1 MTLQEFI
8 EANQVTMT
16 VTPTDHNV
24 NMEDTTMDHWAYVL
38 RCGPRRMSGTFSM
51 GSGHAGNE
59 PELDDVLDCLASD
72 AAGYE
77 NCPTFEEWASDYG
90 YDTDSRK
97 AEKIFHAVKR
107 ESKSLSHLLGDAYP
121 TLLWDIERL

>member
-16 VTPTDHNV
+16 VTPKDHNP
-24 NMEDTTMDHWAYVL
+24 NMDDAKMDHWAYVL

-51 GSGHAGNE
+51 GSAYEGKE
-59 PELDDVLDCLASD
+59 PDIKDVLDCLASD

-77 NCPTFEEWASDYG
+77 NCPTFEEWASNYG
-90 YDTDSRK
+90 LNTDSRE
-97 AEKIFHAVKR
+97 AEKTFQAVKR
-107 ESKSLSHLLGDAYP
+107 ESKSLAHLLGDAYS